1 MVKKTPNKPVVES
14 ARKGSDIAKAALK
27 TAGAGSGTT
36 GGASA
41 EAAPKKRTSPGKFIN
56 EVRQEGRKISWP
68 SRKETWITT
77 VMVLIMVL
85 IAAVFFYIIDGGLGF
100 AVNYLISI
108 GR

>member
-27 TAGAGSGTT
+27 TAGATSGAAA
-36 GGASA
+36 GAA
-41 EAAPKKRTSPGKFIN
+41 DAAPKKRINPGRFIN

-77 VMVLIMVL
+77 VMVFIMVL

-100 AVNYLISI
+100 AVNYLINI

>member
-1 MVKKTPNKPVVES
+1 MVNKTPNKPVVES
-14 ARKGSDIAKAALK
+14 GRKGSDIARAALK
-27 TAGAGSGTT
+27 TAGAS
-36 GGASA
+36 GASA
-41 EAAPKKRTSPGKFIN
+41 AAAEAPKKRTSPGKFIT
-56 EVRQEGRKISWP
+56 EVRQEARKITWP

-85 IAAVFFYIIDGGLGF
+85 IASVFLYIVDGGLGF

>member
-27 TAGAGSGTT
+27 TAGANS
-36 GGASA
+36 GASASAA

-56 EVRQEGRKISWP
+56 EVRQEGRKITWP